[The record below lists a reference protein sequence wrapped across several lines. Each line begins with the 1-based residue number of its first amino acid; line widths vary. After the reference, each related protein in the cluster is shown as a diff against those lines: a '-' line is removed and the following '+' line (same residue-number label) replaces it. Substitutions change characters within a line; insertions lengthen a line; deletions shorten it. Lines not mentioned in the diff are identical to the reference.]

1 MNKNKNKDP
10 FSPLRVADFKTLYLE
25 DFRNLQEEA
34 VEILLEALRDKKN
47 GEYDSYE
54 KKMLKYE
61 TFKVTT
67 ETMLLMAAKYPL
79 ADA

>member
-1 MNKNKNKDP
+1 
-10 FSPLRVADFKTLYLE
+10 
-25 DFRNLQEEA
+25 EA
-34 VEILLEALRDKKN
+34 VEILLEAVQDKKN
-47 GEYDSYE
+47 GDQKAYE

-79 ADA
+79 AEA

>member
-1 MNKNKNKDP
+1 MSKNRNP
-10 FSPLRVADFKTLYLE
+10 FDDIKVADFRTLYLE
-25 DFRNLQEEA
+25 DFRNLQQETIEILFEA
-34 VEILLEALRDKKN
+34 VQDKKN
-47 GEYDSYE
+47 GDQESYE

-79 ADA
+79 AEA